1 MDAERIIRMKLG
13 RRAAYLRRC
22 LKAQE
27 LQSRFETMTSI
38 RRRVFDIHIQSELG
52 CSYATFNNMLNEPNP
67 RKQLE
72 EIEIKLSNI

>member
-1 MDAERIIRMKLG
+1 MNIEKIRKMKLG

-27 LQSRFETMTSI
+27 LLSQFDAATSV
-38 RRRVFDIHIQSELG
+38 RRRIFDIHIQPELG

-67 RKQLE
+67 KKQLQ